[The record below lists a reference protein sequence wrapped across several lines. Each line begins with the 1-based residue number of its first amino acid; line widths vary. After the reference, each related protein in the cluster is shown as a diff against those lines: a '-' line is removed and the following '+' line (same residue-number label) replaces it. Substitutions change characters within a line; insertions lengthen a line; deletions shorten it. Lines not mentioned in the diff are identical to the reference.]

1 MHRLDAEFGQEPK
14 GKQIQITVY
23 KTVQSELGFAIFAC
37 LMMNNLFSDA
47 VEACI
52 LSKVG
57 NVTVHFS
64 IHLNILDDFP
74 AIGFQSAVEV
84 VQILDAGY
92 STGCGI
98 EQFGRN
104 GF

>member
-1 MHRLDAEFGQEPK
+1 MHRRDTEFGQEPK

-37 LMMNNLFSDA
+37 LMMNNFFSDT

-74 AIGFQSAVEV
+74 AIGFQSTVEV
-84 VQILDAGY
+84 VQILDAGH

>member
-1 MHRLDAEFGQEPK
+1 MPNLDRNQRVSRS
-14 GKQIQITVY
+14 VY

>member
-84 VQILDAGY
+84 VQIMY
-92 STGCGI
+92 SRNRTCSSI
-98 EQFGRN
+98 E
-104 GF
+104 

>member
-1 MHRLDAEFGQEPK
+1 
-14 GKQIQITVY
+14 
-23 KTVQSELGFAIFAC
+23 
-37 LMMNNLFSDA
+37 MMNNFFSDT